1 MAPKNRL
8 NGARLRNRSQRNGKH
23 GPTPPSVSKTRPK
36 LIIIGGHEDRS
47 GEGLVLAE
55 VARHV
60 GSGKL
65 VVSTVAS
72 SEPDGLFDEYAA
84 AFRKLGVREIANL
97 TVDSRGDARK
107 KEVVSSLDDAT
118 AVFFTGGD
126 QLKITSQIGD
136 TPVFRRIRE
145 IYNRG
150 GLVAGTSAG
159 ASAVCTTMLVSGSS
173 QTSPR
178 VGDAIRMAPGLGFIP
193 DVIID
198 QHFAERGRMGR
209 LLGAVAQNPRTLG
222 LGIDEDTAIVVDNN
236 ESFYVVGSGGV
247 YVVDGQDI
255 VFSNVTAPDEDKT
268 LALHDVKLHALS
280 QGDAFDLMTRRPING
295 RAVPY
300 IRALEAT
307 VGHTNG
313 AA

>member
-1 MAPKNRL
+1 
-8 NGARLRNRSQRNGKH
+8 
-23 GPTPPSVSKTRPK
+23 VSKTRPT
-36 LIIIGGHEDRS
+36 LIIIGGHADKS
-47 GEGLVLAE
+47 GEGLILRE

-72 SEPDGLFDEYAA
+72 SEPDGLFEEYEK
-84 AFRKLGVREIANL
+84 AFRKIGVREIVNL
-97 TVDSRGDARK
+97 TVASRGDAKK
-107 KEVVSSLDDAT
+107 KEAVSLLDGAT
-118 AVFFTGGD
+118 AIFFTGGD

-136 TPVFRRIRE
+136 TPTFRRIRE
-145 IYNRG
+145 IYYRG

-159 ASAVCTTMLVSGSS
+159 ASAVCTTMLVTGSS

-178 VGDAIRMAPGLGFIP
+178 VGEAIRMAPGLGFIP

-209 LLGAVAQNPRTLG
+209 LLGAVAQNPKTLG

-255 VFSNVTAPDEDKT
+255 VFSNVTEPDADKT
-268 LALHDVKLHALS
+268 LALHDVKLHALTE
-280 QGDAFDLMTRRPING
+280 GDSFDLKTRRPISG
-295 RAVPY
+295 RAVPF
-300 IRALEAT
+300 IRALAAA
-307 VGHTNG
+307 VGDTNG
-313 AA
+313 TR